1 MGVSPALQNLF
12 CEVCINTK
20 FSLFYGVIMK
30 KIYDSNSLKVY
41 ANKNKKPLI
50 VSKKETNPA
59 MKIALE
65 QAMDK
70 AIYSLIAKECANG

>member
-1 MGVSPALQNLF
+1 MRCASTQ
-12 CEVCINTK
+12 K

-59 MKIALE
+59 MKIAFE
-65 QAMDK
+65 QAIDK
-70 AIYSLIAKECANG
+70 AIYSLMAKECANV

>member
-1 MGVSPALQNLF
+1 
-12 CEVCINTK
+12 
-20 FSLFYGVIMK
+20 MK

-41 ANKNKKPLI
+41 ANKNKKPLF